1 VTALDPATAPS
12 RTDLQWLR
20 HRTRRTAPVVNPAL
34 SDFMHGS
41 TTHPHHH
48 HPPQNAP
55 VPAPSP
61 VSTSLDLTTPAPP
74 PMPAPTVPEPT
85 LVQKRLPT
93 PRRARSGEQ
102 TILTPDQ
109 RSVTLNRLQSAIGTL
124 TIQAACSAEVG
135 HLTLGCAYQL
145 TSGASSMATL
155 KAGARLG
162 PQDAHR
168 PVLVATHDRFDT
180 VAVDLRQM
188 SALQR
193 LAIIA
198 FSQSR
203 RPLRW
208 GGTLLVTTLGDAK
221 VAVPIEPPGTG
232 QVAVL
237 LTAYNVA
244 GEIVLRREMTPVEG
258 SVRDACRAFGFT
270 RISWLDDRT
279 PVD

>member
-1 VTALDPATAPS
+1 VRATPA
-12 RTDLQWLR
+12 
-20 HRTRRTAPVVNPAL
+20 
-34 SDFMHGS
+34 GGG
-41 TTHPHHH
+41 
-48 HPPQNAP
+48 
-55 VPAPSP
+55 VPAAEAG
-61 VSTSLDLTTPAPP
+61 VGDPP
-74 PMPAPTVPEPT
+74 G
-85 LVQKRLPT
+85 L
-93 PRRARSGEQ
+93 ARFADAG
-102 TILTPDQ
+102 DQ
-109 RSVTLNRLQSAIGTL
+109 RMVPAD
-124 TIQAACSAEVG
+124 
-135 HLTLGCAYQL
+135 
-145 TSGASSMATL
+145 ASSMVTL

-180 VAVDLRQM
+180 VAVDLRQLP
-188 SALQR
+188 ALQR

-198 FSQSR
+198 FSHSR

-208 GGTLLVTTLGDAK
+208 GGTLLVTTLGGAK